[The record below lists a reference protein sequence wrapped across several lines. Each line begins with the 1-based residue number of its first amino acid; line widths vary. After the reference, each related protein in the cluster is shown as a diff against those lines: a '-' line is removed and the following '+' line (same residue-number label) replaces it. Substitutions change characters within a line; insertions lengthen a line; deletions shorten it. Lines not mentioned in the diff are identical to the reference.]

1 LGERVARS
9 GFKTCNRCVDD
20 EEMTCHIQGWKK
32 RCRALEERLAEVKGW
47 TYEQFKEE
55 EYADEA
61 WESSGQVT

>member
-1 LGERVARS
+1 
-9 GFKTCNRCVDD
+9 VDD